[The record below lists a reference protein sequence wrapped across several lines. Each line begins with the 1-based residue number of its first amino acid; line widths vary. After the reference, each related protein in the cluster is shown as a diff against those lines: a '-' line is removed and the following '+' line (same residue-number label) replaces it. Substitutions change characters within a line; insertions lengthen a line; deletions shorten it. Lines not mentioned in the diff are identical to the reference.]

1 MIPGGYVAFG
11 WHTFS
16 SASLSALWQP
26 SRVHLAPA
34 DQGDRPYL
42 ALCGRRKRSR
52 YAHGDTPAT
61 VERELQRGEREK
73 CVSCFAKAG
82 A

>member
-1 MIPGGYVAFG
+1 MAFG

-26 SRVHLAPA
+26 SRVHLAPT
-34 DQGDRPYL
+34 DQGEHPYL

-52 YAHGDTPAT
+52 YARSDSPQT
-61 VERELQRGEREK
+61 VERELQRGDREK
-73 CVSCFAKAG
+73 CASCFAKAQ